1 MLEVDVD
8 IELKIY
14 FCLVNFK
21 LVMIFVISEGGLN

>member
-8 IELKIY
+8 IELKIS
-14 FCLVNFK
+14 FCLANFK